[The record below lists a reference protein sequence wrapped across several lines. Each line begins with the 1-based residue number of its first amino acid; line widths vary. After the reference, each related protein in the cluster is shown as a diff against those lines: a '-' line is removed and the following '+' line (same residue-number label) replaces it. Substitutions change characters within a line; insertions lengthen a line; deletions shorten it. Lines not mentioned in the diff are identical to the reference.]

1 MKKKLSLML
10 AALLAFTM
18 MATACNDKIDDGEN
32 SGEMT
37 LPTQSETVTVPVT
50 EPATE
55 ATPDP
60 IGTTAAPETEAPA
73 TTEAPETEAPV
84 TTAAPKTEAPKTEAP
99 VTTTTVTTTT
109 PAPPT
114 TTAPIK
120 KQAKYVYSQLSA
132 DEKYLYDTIKKG
144 VENFETTITFNKS
157 YDSELVY
164 NAWKNVFYQEAQLF
178 WFKGTLSKG
187 YTGESISPDY
197 LYTRSEVAVMQ
208 PKIDTAVKN
217 LLDSL
222 PANASMAQKLTII
235 HDKLA
240 LKSDYTMEI
249 KSAPTIYGP
258 LVAGYAQCAGYAK
271 AMFYMCEQLGVEVT
285 HVAGHRVKDNASHA
299 WVKVKLD
306 GKWYNIDLTWDD
318 PMGKD
323 DKTFFVH
330 HYLLIPDS
338 QLSHIVDDTY
348 TPPKANSLDKNY
360 FVINGLYVTKSSQTL
375 GIMKSQLQK
384 SADGKKTVAE
394 FKCSSKEL
402 WNDARVKLAQNQAQ
416 LIKDVNASSKY
427 KIAKITDYSKPDTLT
442 IQINIEYK

>member
-1 MKKKLSLML
+1 MKKKLSFIL
-10 AALLAFTM
+10 AALMAFTM
-18 MATACNDKIDDGEN
+18 MATACNDKIEGDG
-32 SGEMT
+32 GEGDMT
-37 LPTQSETVTVPVT
+37 LPTIETTTAAPVT

-60 IGTTAAPETEAPA
+60 IGTTVAPETEAPA
-73 TTEAPETEAPV
+73 VTDAPATEAPKTDAP
-84 TTAAPKTEAPKTEAP
+84 ATEAPKTEAP
-99 VTTTTVTTTT
+99 VTTTTVATTT
-109 PAPPT
+109 PPPT

-120 KQAKYVYSQLSA
+120 KQAKYVYNLLSA
-132 DEKYLYDTIKKG
+132 DEKYLYDTIKSG
-144 VENFETTITFNKS
+144 VENFETTITFKKK
-157 YDSELVY
+157 YDGEMVY
-164 NAWKNVFYQEAQLF
+164 NAWKNVFYQEPQLF
-178 WFKGTLSKG
+178 WLKGTLSKG
-187 YTGESISPDY
+187 YSGESVSPDY
-197 LYTRSEVAVMQ
+197 LYTRSEAAVMQ

-235 HDKLA
+235 HDKIA
-240 LKSDYTMEI
+240 LKADYTMDA

-258 LVAGYAQCAGYAK
+258 LVGGYAQCAGYAK

-360 FVINGLYVTKSSQTL
+360 FVLNGLYVTKSSQTL

-384 SADGKKTVAE
+384 AADGKKSVAE
-394 FKCSSKEL
+394 FKCSSQEL

-416 LIKDVNASSKY
+416 LIKDINASSKY
-427 KIAKITDYSKPDTLT
+427 KVAKITDYSKPDTLT